1 MAILLDYPGR
11 RRHMNLGKTVFAQ
24 LMDFIPTYEF
34 QKCVDRHNG
43 SYKVKTFSCWDQYLS
58 MVFAQLT
65 YRESLRDIEACLRS
79 AQPKLYHLGI
89 RGRVSRNTLAN
100 ANQTRDWRI
109 YADLARILI
118 GKARKLYIND
128 SFGIELDNT
137 VYALDSTTIDL
148 CLSLFPWAMFR
159 KRKGAV
165 KLHTLMDL
173 RGSIP
178 MVVIVTHGKIHD
190 VNILDQITVEAGALY
205 IMDRGYTDF
214 ARLHRIH
221 LSGAFFLTRAKHN
234 FRFRRIYSQSVDKTA
249 GVQHDQ
255 TVVPVNFYAKRE
267 YPSKLRRICYYDKEK
282 NKRIVFLTNNF
293 ILPAGTIADLYRCRW
308 QIELFFKW
316 IKQHLRIKAFYGT
329 SENAVKTQ
337 IWIAISVYV
346 LVAIVKKLL
355 KLDQS
360 LYTILQILSITLFEK
375 TPILQVFSRAEYN
388 KSEGRIYNQLILFE

>member
-1 MAILLDYPGR
+1 
-11 RRHMNLGKTVFAQ
+11 MNLGKTVFAQ